1 MLISLLKT
9 NTKITSKVLSVRIK
23 NASYLLLSSNQTEFV
38 KNRFI
43 KESWRLILDILEI
56 ANTPSLESI
65 IVIVDIEKA
74 FDSDNQGFL
83 LHIVPKYEFAI
94 DFVSWIKTILKNQGS
109 CIINGEKTIKYFK
122 LVSDFWQEDPISA
135 YLIILV
141 LKISFISVK
150 NNPKDTV
157 SNIFTYEFLYTVYDD
172 DTTFFSK
179 VEYLS

>member
-9 NTKITSKVLSVRIK
+9 DMKITSEILSVRTK
-23 NASYLLLSSNQTEFV
+23 NALYLLTSSNQTEFV
-38 KNRFI
+38 KNMFI
-43 KESWRLILDILEI
+43 KESWRRILDILEI
-56 ANTPSLESI
+56 ANTPPLESFL
-65 IVIVDIEKA
+65 VIVYIEKA
-74 FDSDNQGFL
+74 FHSDNQGFL

-157 SNIFTYEFLYTVYDD
+157 SKIFTYEFLYTVYDD
-172 DTTFFSK
+172 GTTFSQK
-179 VEYLS
+179 

>member
-9 NTKITSKVLSVRIK
+9 DMKITSEILSVRTK
-23 NASYLLLSSNQTEFV
+23 NALYLLTSSNQTEFV
-38 KNRFI
+38 KNMFI

-56 ANTPSLESI
+56 ANTPPLESFL
-65 IVIVDIEKA
+65 VIVYIEKA
-74 FDSDNQGFL
+74 FHSDNQGFL

-157 SNIFTYEFLYTVYDD
+157 SKIFTYEFLYTVYDD
-172 DTTFFSK
+172 GTTFSQK
-179 VEYLS
+179 